1 MTEYYLEDGAWS
13 IVIDAKG
20 RLREFHVPCDDDG
33 VENDAPKSV
42 KRVLEVLLSVKDFS
56 LN

>member
-1 MTEYYLEDGAWS
+1 MTEYYLEDGAWA